1 MKKRLVLFGIL
12 LCSIFGLFV
21 GCTNDPY
28 KDLQLI
34 NLNNESDVQ
43 LFVEQTYVNNKMEY
57 TYPTYDLEV
66 EIKNAPKDMSKYV
79 LVSGG
84 RELVNYSINYIGLNK
99 SRISITPISYDK
111 TGKFTLVV
119 KTEEGNKSLNINF
132 RVDLKITSFNYKE
145 ENLGV
150 MVKGE
155 QLDLTDLDK
164 YITFSPAETSQ
175 RDIEFEVVYP
185 ISGAINGRNNV
196 SYKEEDSYGKFAEI
210 KNGILYTYSK
220 DSDGKAIN
228 YPKLKTSA
236 TIEGETG
243 QDVFVQCIPLK
254 ASYKGQKPEGSTLED
269 KYIDIVVIENCENVS
284 LRMECQKDGDE
295 SYVGQKGS
303 FELSKNESGE
313 YDVSLICP
321 HPEAGI
327 WYDDYYT
334 NRTLSFDFVTGGDDS
349 TYYNPNDYMVLLNSD
364 KSGSNI
370 IQNEY
375 VTLSS
380 FGNIDNTF
388 SVSATGAG
396 VYKHK
401 FKIDNKNYPGI
412 INTEVVVNFHVIN
425 LPYQV
430 KINNAVDIKQNDK
443 SDLNVFTV
451 FKNYGG
457 SRGTKFEVK
466 FNNSSDYK
474 YFVYAKDDEVIDN
487 LTMYKVDGSTQ
498 IFGKYEFDDSTG
510 TAIIKSSSK
519 NNFDYSTFR
528 NGESFY
534 LRHSYEILPEEQK
547 QLFIGIMYNVA
558 SDSYSDDVKQR
569 YFVNNFIEFPINLDF
584 EVGVENITFTE
595 NKYLLDVTNPNYNN
609 DIEDDGGVLLFELS
623 QGQSL
628 DSVLDINDLSY
639 DRELIKV
646 YPYFNDNE
654 NKTYIYMKANST
666 YKTGTTTLFVRTK
679 NGVQNSVNITTF
691 IPTIYAE
698 NETITDEAEKMP
710 LSVSFDSDDVLY
722 YFTGKSIRFDEVLNR
737 DVVDDPH
744 AKYNLYKNGMQIG
757 WDYTSLNK
765 LFMINGTSLDLK
777 FYDYLVVENNGVMS
791 VTPIDITNNVDV
803 KFNFDGFASFSNGRL
818 SVSKVT
824 EDKSNPLTM
833 TISYSGG
840 YVKDVDGKQTYVSY
854 PVTLKVDVYI
864 YLPLQGVKVTS
875 PKNVDIYI
883 DDSLGIMDK
892 TKKLST
898 HTIESDYVPNEIK
911 LGADWNNDATYF
923 DSKNPPVNLYYDIQD
938 VLNSPVI
945 IDGKE
950 LVLYSKEGLP
960 MVIHDTNGDRGLV
973 YGDLFEII
981 STNNKY
987 NCMLKAVISEKFKN
1001 WIVSPTGGNY
1011 NNDEYYW
1018 FLKNRV
1024 FNNNISMS
1032 VNVYIS
1038 QFMKLQNI
1046 NNIRFNVKYTS
1057 KVSSLDLD
1065 IADDGVYFE
1074 KRESQETKSIT
1085 IGYSIGNPLAINK
1098 DIMLLNSINSVFEA
1112 RVNAGASSVN
1122 GTITITPKNSGIEYL
1137 TVVPMDNI
1145 KSYDETTGTYVY
1157 YDQSLVQKFRV
1168 KVADGSIIM
1177 PFEIRTVDDFV
1188 VMQDDLRGGKYFNY
1202 VLARN
1207 INLSKIDL
1215 SKDNTI
1221 VNINGTGFSLD
1232 GKYSYSRNGIE
1243 YENVYSLTHLNIKKS
1258 IENPSSD
1265 TNIGLFGSI
1274 NNSIILRNLNI
1285 INSNIEITIKSLNG
1299 HALNVGIL
1307 SGKVGGLNLYN
1318 SFVEG
1323 QITIKNLDTT
1333 QNSSNV
1339 NIGGVV
1345 GFVESYSNVVGLP
1358 ASYIAGYSNSPYNSN
1373 VRIDYTQSNSNY
1385 TNHNFSVGGFVGN
1398 AQGKFD
1404 LTSLNIVSSIY
1415 GLNYKSSVGSVAGT
1429 LLDGKLDNVVVY
1441 PSIIINDI
1449 LSDKDSE
1456 LNISTMIGSG
1466 NGLVVNS
1473 KVYFT
1478 KDNIISWQNALKV
1491 KVITQNPVN
1500 FGAVIGKTLDGES
1513 KVSYTYVRSFYNENT
1528 PNFQAD
1534 IYINSTKSS
1543 KIGGLVG
1550 SVGGQKILLENSY
1563 FNANILTNGTKETET
1578 NTNHLIGLL
1587 LADTN
1592 VASGSSVSNSYAIG
1606 ELKVICEDTN
1616 IYKLS
1621 NIKDNFGLIVT
1632 SYPNSVSKI
1641 LDTIDIDVN
1650 ATNSKQSNEISNL
1663 TIQNVYGIINSNT
1676 YYFGNNSK
1684 ITAIYD
1690 ESKPF
1695 ISATSGNGIVS
1706 GPYESVFDI
1715 FNTLGYNIIKD
1726 SNSEDANNPNLC
1738 WILNKNVNKSNNIGF
1753 PVLLSEE
1760 TPKVAMY
1767 DLVPTKIYLDNINVV
1782 SGLYNV
1788 STSDKTQLIM
1798 ILNKLDK
1805 NSKSKDY
1812 FDIEV
1817 DSASSAISIK
1827 FNGETILTK
1836 FFRINSDLE
1845 FSENSN
1851 EQIISIQGNKVYPVN
1866 EGLAVLTINSVLD
1879 KTVKLEI
1886 TIKVVCGVTELQF
1899 KNVVTGEQFEDKNDS
1914 PKPIVYIDEV
1924 SYFEILNKNVFD
1936 KNSSKETEYLSSKEY
1951 GYKIT
1956 VLESELPIGSLTI
1969 GGKILKNVGDE
1980 IIVSSSSLVVK
1991 GVSIGT
1997 IKLKITPI
2005 IFINELDYVGNNYFD
2020 NFGVEKQ
2027 ITINVNARAKS
2038 IDLSKD
2044 SLKIAPK
2051 NTTDFKVFVQTSNV
2065 IVDEISNKIKFLSA
2079 LNVSINSRE
2088 FVIDLTDR
2096 EYSYIIEN
2104 DTYVIQGIDFE
2115 INYELIKFRFNSLV
2129 VSKTDGLELG
2139 EYTYDVVFGVIVR
2152 FDSNY
2157 YRTHADDFDLNTI
2170 EYNFVF
2176 SPKSNESLTSVISI
2190 GVSPNE
2196 LNSIFTNYYARG
2208 ELLADESEKY
2218 ANENESRFV
2227 LPGTSGLLKITLD
2240 EEFNDSSYITVT
2252 LDNKYIDYVELGQ
2265 MAGSIDNVTIDA
2277 TKDLTDYITKYTNI
2291 SYKQYIST
2299 SEEFGIRLSKMT
2311 LNYNDENYFNKTY
2324 FVKLTLNRNY
2334 GDLENIVLNITSY
2347 KVGKGSVEK
2356 TKSISATYG
2365 ITELPYIDVKVDGS
2379 QSAVLGRGIKKELE
2393 IKFRGI
2399 SNEIIVGALP
2409 NNVFICDD
2417 QDNDIKNTLSVDY
2430 LNQNRKY
2437 YLCAKLDA
2445 EITNA
2450 IIKFDAAEI
2459 ILGVRE
2465 HTNTS
2470 IAIQTVIFEIENVQ
2484 LEGSIDGVVT
2494 IKHGQTFALNTK
2506 VSYKVPTVGTEKEIK
2521 EFVSNLTLN
2530 NVGDLSLVEYSIAGA
2545 SVNKQ
2550 SFKDGKVISENEISK
2565 GTLRLYNPV
2574 YVDGDRVFKPITK
2587 ESTEKLKVYDY
2598 IELDENT
2605 YGIKVNKS
2613 TQNNEYDEYT
2623 IKYYSLKGISI
2634 TGDYEVNLRI
2644 NIPYYYD
2651 TNGKL
2656 VIDTKSSNNSANADK
2671 TTYYEFDPI
2680 DFKLVVEDSSTY
2692 DHPNPIETQD
2702 DLFKA
2707 CSTGTGDY
2715 ILLNNLVLKDWV
2727 PQEVNFRSLDGNG
2740 YTIKVESYNLS
2751 SIRGVDEANVGIFA
2765 STSEN
2770 TLLKNITVD
2779 VSNMLVTETQML
2791 KDVETLRNASSS
2803 SYGYDGN
2810 INIAFTNTVNFGVLV
2825 GTNNGAITN
2834 AKIVSTFK
2842 NTEINDKTP
2851 LYLHIL
2857 TTLGYID
2864 STFVNTNIG
2873 GIAGVNSST
2882 GAITNSFVGLSLA
2895 NMTGS
2900 FAKIQLIKNA
2910 SDSVYNN
2917 VIDALEDVEI
2927 YPFILAGGNKLG
2939 GIVSENSGIVSNTY
2953 AKGLGLYNTYPAVKD
2968 SQTAGLVA
2976 TNNGS
2981 ITSSFVESAQIATD
2995 LRAIKDDFIIES
3007 TGNVGGLVFNN
3018 NGLIENSYSNAYLE
3032 TQSAF
3037 TGGFVFS
3044 NNENGQI
3051 NNAYSTAVNKY
3062 SLAHGQFTGV
3072 DNDGR
3077 SILNAGTY
3085 NNCYYLVLNDE
3096 KANELEDATAIELN
3110 LKDENVSDKDKI
3122 SDKNTWRGF
3131 SFASKN
3137 NAEAIWT
3144 FEKTGETPKIG
3155 ASLID
3160 TTSFRQLTEVE
3171 EKVENG
3177 NTITVYNYEYKTNT
3191 LGSLNNP
3198 LIIDKAENF
3207 DKYIIDNSFKLSG
3220 DDRFVFGATVSSGNA
3235 LSNLNVVRHVRV
3247 VNNLDFEQIT
3257 TAQMYKG
3264 TYLYKTVFAGVLDGN
3279 GMTFKNLNINTDDVQ
3294 LENFGLFA
3302 QVGISSKTSTLQ
3314 TVVKNLNLSLR
3325 TYKSS
3330 DSSRAGVLAG
3340 TIVNSN
3346 IINVKIDGG
3355 NTGDSQVIIGAR
3367 NMAGALAG
3375 LIYADSNGGNKVY
3388 LFDIDVSNVAVE
3400 SSYGSLGGEITNDSK
3415 DVSRGFYNKF
3425 SIKNVETNETVEKA
3439 FNSLYNNKSNKTIL
3453 TESVYGKSVIKSN
3466 VSYAGTVAG
3475 VIIANNYSKQVQ
3487 KDKDES
3493 QANEYNDYKTNPDD
3507 STIDNVVASGII
3519 TIRTADNAGGLFG
3532 YVGENTLIK
3541 NSHFVL
3547 SDNQIIRAF
3556 NYAGGLVAENHGVI
3570 EQCSVAFGDNLQQV
3584 NDRNILSTNRNNTS
3598 QLFDSMSSTDYTV
3611 AIGGLV
3617 GYSSNGVIIDSV
3629 SKVNAIKPYA
3639 YIAGGLVGY
3648 SENYN
3653 YIGYSFST
3661 GAVYSKFIT
3670 GGLVGLQVNKNT
3682 DADLNNALS
3691 QNLTLKHVYA
3701 LTDWNLTRDTLNIR
3715 QNITNKLYEN
3725 QKVLYKMSDGS
3736 YYNFYVKM
3744 PEVGNLDINVPVEMK
3759 VSKSDYE
3766 NSHNEYYVG
3775 SAIGYAIINNS
3786 ETGYNKAGTNKLISN
3801 LEDYNYGVSSSVV
3814 TNTLGLY
3821 SSTGSLANGNKVDD
3835 YFKSTFSYVAGT
3847 DLNINMYSYK
3857 VAYSNSNLNK
3867 YTLSSYLYDEQ
3878 YIEDSEGNTYVVS
3891 NNSVKVGATTYPVE
3905 DGKVTIGETEYPV
3918 KTRTVGKSQSGYYD
3932 VFDYSKVF
3940 VQEYLEQILGDYSKI
3955 LDDGTN
3961 KTTANVFKYPHK
3973 DDMENSRFLTN
3984 HSGDSFVHR
3993 DNGYI
3998 WAMDTYLPKFS
4009 KGLYVSVQ
4017 SIANTADLNNAFTTL
4032 STGRIYNV
4040 VPEAGGKI
4048 EVDITSQ
4055 NKYINYTQTIKDTFI
4070 GIKVDGTNPKII
4082 FNLKADSMSGN
4093 STTVNS
4099 IFNILSGVTFS
4110 GIDFEFNFESFK
4122 FSSQKDYTNFGLI
4135 ANTIQ
4140 NSDFTDCSFTLN
4152 LSQSLTFEGSAFN
4165 YNSSTV
4171 GLMFGSIIN
4180 TSFNNCK
4187 FELNANNNSVTLN
4200 NTLIENFGLVA
4211 GTVYSSNIQNSELTI
4226 KNINTITISNSAN
4239 SLNVGGIAGV
4249 FNSSRLTPSELIVC
4263 NIKIVNNSDFATLN
4277 ISQMMAYAS
4286 NSILSNIN
4294 IATEL
4299 KFENSNSVQKIDE
4312 LSISK
4317 VVGMSYANKIN
4328 GTLSGEVAISST
4340 DVSKISKLSVGGFV
4354 GFDQRNTTLGLD
4366 KAIVTTNISVSAF
4379 SNNLSVGG
4387 LVGKS
4392 AGSSNLI
4399 STGEFGGK
4407 ISVTNNCLGSSIA
4420 ETYAYTNV
4428 GGLVGQTTSSVKLS
4442 NVMNVGK
4449 AEVTTKDNAQSIVSI
4464 GGIAGRTES
4473 RFEINNF
4480 ASFAEM
4486 TTQNYSQAVVYVSGV
4501 VGYNGG
4507 VFAGVNG
4514 FTLVELPESTGIVT
4528 SAITNNSVSD
4538 VTKDVF
4544 YASELMGNSY
4554 ESDAKYNSY
4563 ALADIYFDDTKN
4575 IEISEYSYIY
4585 KRLYRRLV
4593 DCNMKIVSVSKLKV
4607 LIPSDMTLSINTLNT
4622 DGNTKNLFEPNVVG
4636 NANDLAKNGYMM
4648 LLSDIQISG
4657 KTLSKNQVLSGR
4669 TTKDGKVKI
4678 TKTNN
4683 TSAVST
4689 EFAFT
4694 SNEGIISNVYF
4705 ETSTYEG
4712 SLAVAQNVAFVGTN
4726 EGIIK
4731 GVYAYG
4737 LSSNKY
4743 SIAKTNSGSI
4753 LQSGSYVVY
4762 YPTDN
4767 TSTSYGLVNDNSGL
4781 ISDCYSMNSIYTK
4794 SNDPKNKNQVYGL
4807 AGKNSGTIQ
4816 YSYYDI
4822 PELMTYNNN
4831 YAGIVETNIKNSSAT
4846 IYRCES
4852 NSNPS
4857 FARQRKTIWTEENNH
4872 SHLIGVKDIKGAI
4885 TIEISVI
4892 DGATLTSYK
4901 TVTDLKEAIKLHAN
4915 AEMPSAIQFD
4925 YELKFFDIEP
4935 AKYNAIRFNE
4945 GYAFTNYINSLT
4957 TSYIPENTIL
4967 LIDGNI
4973 FVNSELK
4980 AFSIPSSSMILG
4992 LRTIDGVRK
5001 IANIIY
5007 NNTTSLGHEIINT
5020 NNGIIAGVNFE
5031 NFNLQNQSGMRVF
5044 APIIYNYGIIYQ
5056 VSFQNQP
5063 DSKNRGIYV
5072 DGKSAKYVSAICVY
5086 NRPDAIISNCHAE
5099 NISLYSG
5106 DKVNFIC
5113 NFNSGVCKHN
5123 SSQKGNGVISGN
5135 PNSNGID

>member
-12 LCSIFGLFV
+12 LCSIFGFFV

-34 NLNNESDVQ
+34 NLNNESEVQ
-43 LFVEQTYVNNKMEY
+43 LFVEQTYVSDRMEY

-66 EIKNAPKDMSKYV
+66 EIKNAPKDMSKNI

-84 RELVNYSINYIGLNK
+84 SELVNYSINYLGLNK

-119 KTEEGNKSLNINF
+119 KTEEGNKSLSINF
-132 RVDLKITSFNYKE
+132 RVDLKITSFDYKE

-185 ISGAINGRNNV
+185 ISGAIDGRNNV

-243 QDVFVQCIPLK
+243 QDVYVQCIPLK
-254 ASYKGQKPEGSTLED
+254 ASYKGQKPEGTTLED

-295 SYVGQKGS
+295 SYVGQRGS
-303 FELSKNESGE
+303 FELSKNENGE
-313 YDVSLICP
+313 YDVTLICP

-370 IQNEY
+370 IQNEF

-425 LPYQV
+425 LPYQI
-430 KINNAVDIKQNDK
+430 KINNSVDIKQNDK
-443 SDLNVFTV
+443 SELNVFTV

-457 SRGTKFEVK
+457 ARGTKFEVK
-466 FNNSSDYK
+466 LNNSSDYK
-474 YFVYAKDDEVIDN
+474 YFVYAKDDELIDN

-498 IFGKYEFDDSTG
+498 IFGKCDFDDSTG
-510 TAIIKSSSK
+510 KFIIKSSSK

-547 QLFIGIMYNVA
+547 QLYIGIMYNVA
-558 SDSYSDDVKQR
+558 SDSYSDEVKER

-628 DSVLDINDLSY
+628 DSVLDMNDLTY
-639 DRELIKV
+639 DKDLIKV
-646 YPYFNDNE
+646 YAYFNDSE
-654 NKTYIYMKANST
+654 NKTYIYMKANNT

-679 NGVQNSVNITTF
+679 NGIQNSVNITTF

-698 NETITDEAEKMP
+698 NEMITDETEKMP
-710 LSVSFDSDDVLY
+710 LSVNFDSDDVLY
-722 YFTGKSIRFDEVLNR
+722 YFTGKSIRFDADR
-737 DVVDDPH
+737 GIDVVDDPH
-744 AKYNLYKNGMQIG
+744 AKYNLYKNGTQIG
-757 WDYTSLNK
+757 WDYLSLNK

-777 FYDYLVVENNGVMS
+777 FYDYLVVENDGEMN
-791 VTPIDITNNVDV
+791 VTPIDITNNIDV
-803 KFNFDGFASFSNGRL
+803 KFNFDGFASFSGGRL
-818 SVSKVT
+818 SVFRVT
-824 EDKSNPLTM
+824 EDKTNPLIM
-833 TISYSGG
+833 TISYTGG

-854 PVTLKVDVYI
+854 PVTLKVELYI

-883 DDSLGIMDK
+883 DDSLGVMDK
-892 TKKLST
+892 AKNLST

-911 LGADWNNDATYF
+911 LGADWNNDETYF
-923 DSKNPPVNLYYDIQD
+923 DSKNPPVNLYYDIKD
-938 VLNSPVI
+938 ILNSPVI

-950 LVLYSKEGLP
+950 LVLYSKEGIP
-960 MVIHDTNGDRGLV
+960 MVIHDTDGDRGLV

-981 STNNKY
+981 TTSNKY

-1024 FNNNISMS
+1024 FNSNISMS

-1046 NNIRFNVKYTS
+1046 NSIRFNVKYTS

-1112 RVNAGASSVN
+1112 RVNAGTTSVN
-1122 GTITITPKNSGIEYL
+1122 GTITITPKNAGIEYL

-1145 KSYDETTGTYVY
+1145 KSYDESTGTYEY
-1157 YDQSLVQKFRV
+1157 YDQRLVQKFRV
-1168 KVADGSIIM
+1168 KVADGSIMM

-1188 VMQDDLRGGKYFNY
+1188 MMQDDLHNGKYFNY

-1207 INLSKIDL
+1207 INLSKVD
-1215 SKDNTI
+1215 TI
-1221 VNINGTGFSLD
+1221 VDINGTGFSLD

-1243 YENVYSLTHLNIKKS
+1243 YENVYSLTHLNIKKT
-1258 IENPSSD
+1258 IENPSGD

-1274 NNSIILRNLNI
+1274 NNATILRNLNI
-1285 INSNIEITIKSLNG
+1285 INANIDITIKSLNG
-1299 HALNVGIL
+1299 HALNVGII

-1333 QNSSNV
+1333 QNSSSV
-1339 NIGGVV
+1339 NIGGVI
-1345 GFVESYSNVVGLP
+1345 GLVESYSNVVGLP

-1373 VRIDYTQSNSNY
+1373 VRIDYTQANSNY

-1398 AQGKFD
+1398 AQGIFD
-1404 LTSLNIVSSIY
+1404 MKSLNIVSSIY
-1415 GLNYKSSVGSVAGT
+1415 GINYKSSVGSVAGT
-1429 LLDGKLDNVVVY
+1429 LLAGTLDSVLVY
-1441 PSIIINDI
+1441 PNIVISDV
-1449 LSDKDSE
+1449 LSDKNSE

-1466 NGLVVNS
+1466 DCSVVNS

-1491 KVITQNPVN
+1491 KVVVQNPVN
-1500 FGAVIGKTLDGES
+1500 FGALIGKVLSETS
-1513 KVSYTYVRSFYNENT
+1513 IKYTYVRSFYNDNT

-1534 IYINSTKSS
+1534 IYISSTKSS

-1550 SVGGQKILLENSY
+1550 SVDGQKLVLENSY
-1563 FNANILTNGTKETET
+1563 FNANILTNGTNETEIST
-1578 NTNHLIGLL
+1578 NNKIGLL

-1592 VASGSSVSNSYAIG
+1592 VASGSSISNSYAIAN
-1606 ELKVICEDTN
+1606 LKVLCEDKN
-1616 IYKLS
+1616 IYALS
-1621 NIKDNFGLIVT
+1621 KINDNFGLIVT

-1641 LDTIDIDVN
+1641 LDTIDVDVD

-1676 YYFGNNSK
+1676 YFFGNNSK

-1695 ISATSGNGIVS
+1695 ISATNGNGIVLGS
-1706 GPYESVFDI
+1706 YKSILEI
-1715 FNTLGYNIIKD
+1715 YKALGYNIIKD
-1726 SNSEDANNPNLC
+1726 SNSEDANNASLC
-1738 WILNKNVNKSNNIGF
+1738 WILNENVNKVNNIGF
-1753 PVLLSEE
+1753 PVLLSKE

-1767 DLVPTKIYLDNINVV
+1767 DLIPTKIYLDNINVI
-1782 SGLYNV
+1782 SGLYNI
-1788 STSDKTQLIM
+1788 STTDKTQLIM
-1798 ILNKLDK
+1798 ILNKVDK
-1805 NSKSKDY
+1805 NSKAKDY

-1817 DSASSAISIK
+1817 DSDSSAISIK

-1851 EQIISIQGNKVYPVN
+1851 GQIISIQGNKVYPVN

-1899 KNVVTGEQFEDKNDS
+1899 KNVVTGEQFEDEEDS

-1924 SYFEILNKNVFD
+1924 SYFEILNKNIFD
-1936 KNSSKETEYLSSKEY
+1936 KNSSKETEYLSSREY

-1956 VLESELPIGSLTI
+1956 VLESETLIGSLTI
-1969 GGKILKNVGDE
+1969 GGKTLGNVGDE

-1997 IKLKITPI
+1997 IKLQIIPI
-2005 IFINELDYVGNNYFD
+2005 IFIDELAYDENNYFD
-2020 NFGVEKQ
+2020 KLGVSKQ
-2027 ITINVNARAKS
+2027 ITIIVNARAKS

-2044 SLKIAPK
+2044 SIKIAPK
-2051 NTTDFKVFVQTSNV
+2051 NTSNFKVFVQTSNV
-2065 IVDEISNKIKFLSA
+2065 VIDTITNKVKFLSA
-2079 LNVSINSRE
+2079 LNIKINSKA

-2104 DTYVIQGIDFE
+2104 DTYVIQGFDFE
-2115 INYELIKFRFNSLV
+2115 VNFELIRFKFNSLV
-2129 VSKTDGLELG
+2129 VSKTDGLDLG
-2139 EYTYDVVFGVIVR
+2139 EYTYDVVFGVIVK

-2157 YRTHADDFDLNTI
+2157 YRTHANDFDLNTI

-2265 MAGSIDNVTIDA
+2265 MAGSVDNVTLDS
-2277 TKDLTDYITKYTNI
+2277 TNDLTDYITKYTNI

-2299 SEEFGIRLSKMT
+2299 SEEYGIRLSKMT

-2347 KVGKGSVEK
+2347 KVGNGSVERA
-2356 TKSISATYG
+2356 KSISVTYG

-2393 IKFRGI
+2393 IKSRGI
-2399 SNEIIVGALP
+2399 SSEISVGSLP
-2409 NNVFICDD
+2409 DNVFICDD
-2417 QDNDIKNTLSVDY
+2417 QGININSTLSVDY

-2445 EITNA
+2445 KITNA
-2450 IIKFDAAEI
+2450 IIEFNAEEI

-2465 HTNTS
+2465 HTKAS
-2470 IAIQTVIFEIENVQ
+2470 IAIQTVIFEIEDVK

-2494 IKHGQTFALNTK
+2494 IKHGQTFALNTE
-2506 VSYKVPTVGTEKEIK
+2506 VSYKVPTVGTEKDIR
-2521 EFVSNLTLN
+2521 EFVNNLTLN
-2530 NVGDLSLVEYSIAGA
+2530 NVGDLNIVEYSIVGA
-2545 SVNKQ
+2545 SVTKQ
-2550 SFKDGKVISENEISK
+2550 SFKGGKVVSENEISK
-2565 GTLRLYNPV
+2565 GTLRLYNPI

-2587 ESTEKLKVYDY
+2587 DSTESLKVYDY

-2605 YGIKVNKS
+2605 YGIKVSNRDD
-2613 TQNNEYDEYT
+2613 EYDEYT

-2644 NIPYYYD
+2644 TIPYYYD

-2671 TTYYEFDPI
+2671 MTYYEFEPI

-2727 PQEVNFRSLDGNG
+2727 PQDVNFRSLDGNG

-2751 SIRGVDEANVGIFA
+2751 SIRGGNSVNVGIFA
-2765 STSEN
+2765 STSED
-2770 TLLKNITVD
+2770 TLLKNITID

-2791 KDVETLRNASSS
+2791 KDVETLRNASST
-2803 SYGYDGN
+2803 SYDYDGN

-2842 NTEINDKTP
+2842 NTEINNSTP
-2851 LYLHIL
+2851 LYLHII

-2873 GIAGVNSST
+2873 GIVGVNSST

-2900 FAKIQLIKNA
+2900 SAKIQLIKNA

-2917 VIDALEDVEI
+2917 VRDSLEDVEI

-2976 TNNGS
+2976 TNNGT
-2981 ITSSFVESAQIATD
+2981 ITSSFVESTKIGTD
-2995 LRAIKDDFIIES
+2995 LRAIKDEFIIES

-3018 NGLIENSYSNAYLE
+3018 NGLVENSYSNAYLE

-3085 NNCYYLVLNDE
+3085 NNCYYLVLNGE
-3096 KANELEDATAIELN
+3096 KANELEDATAIVLN
-3110 LKDENVSDKDKI
+3110 LQEDSDKEKI

-3235 LSNLNVVRHVRV
+3235 LSNINVVRHVRV

-3355 NTGDSQVIIGAR
+3355 NTGDTQVIIGAR

-3375 LIYADSNGGNKVY
+3375 LIYSDNNGENKVS
-3388 LFDIDVSNVAVE
+3388 LFDIDISNVAVE

-3415 DVSRGFYNKF
+3415 DVSGGFYNKF

-3439 FNSLYNNKSNKTIL
+3439 FNSLYNNESKQTIL
-3453 TESVYGKSVIKSN
+3453 TESVNGKSVIKSN

-3570 EQCSVAFGDNLQQV
+3570 EQCSVAFSDNLQLV

-3598 QLFDSMSSTDYTV
+3598 QLFDTMSSTDYTV

-3629 SKVNAIKPYA
+3629 NKVNAIKPYA

-3670 GGLVGLQVNKNT
+3670 SGLVGLQVNKNT
-3682 DADLNNALS
+3682 DLSNTDSS
-3691 QNLTLKHVYA
+3691 QNLTLKHAYA
-3701 LTDWNLTRDTLNIR
+3701 LTDWNLSRDSLDIR
-3715 QNITNKLYEN
+3715 QNITNRLYEN

-3744 PEVGNLDINVPVEMK
+3744 PEIGNLDINVPVEMK
-3759 VSKSDYE
+3759 VSKTDYE

-3775 SAIGYAIINNS
+3775 SAIGYAIINS
-3786 ETGYNKAGTNKLISN
+3786 ADTGYNRAGTSKLISN
-3801 LEDYNYGVSSSVV
+3801 LEDYNYSASSNVV

-3835 YFKSTFSYVAGT
+3835 YFKSTFSYVNGT
-3847 DLNINMYSYK
+3847 DSNINMYSYK
-3857 VAYSNSNLNK
+3857 VAYKDSNLNK
-3867 YTLSSYLYDEQ
+3867 YTLNNYLIDEQ

-3891 NNSVKVGATTYPVE
+3891 NDSVKVGATTYPVE
-3905 DGKVTIGETEYPV
+3905 DGKVTIGEIEYLV
-3918 KTRTVGKSQSGYYD
+3918 KTRTVGKAQSGYYD

-3940 VQEYLEQILGDYSKI
+3940 VQEYLEQILGTYSRMI
-3955 LDDGTN
+3955 DDGTTN
-3961 KTTANVFKYPHK
+3961 KATASVFKYPYS
-3973 DDMENSRFLTN
+3973 DDTEFARFLTN
-3984 HSGDSFVHR
+3984 KSGESFVHEG
-3993 DNGYI
+3993 NGYI

-4017 SIANTADLNNAFTTL
+4017 SIQNATDLNNAFTTL

-4040 VPEAGGKI
+4040 KPESGGKI
-4048 EVDITSQ
+4048 EVDITAL

-4070 GIKVDGTNPKII
+4070 GSKVGENNPKII
-4082 FNLKADSMSGN
+4082 FNLKADQMSGN
-4093 STTVNS
+4093 STKVNS

-4110 GIDFEFNFESFK
+4110 GIDFEFNFESFN
-4122 FSSQKDYTNFGLI
+4122 FSSPKDYANFGLI

-4152 LSQSLTFEGSAFN
+4152 LSQSLTFEGSAFD

-4211 GTVYSSNIQNSELTI
+4211 GTVYSSNIQNSKLTI
-4226 KNINTITISNSAN
+4226 ENINTITISNSAN

-4249 FNSSRLTPSELIVC
+4249 FNSSRLTPSELSLCDIS
-4263 NIKIVNNSDFATLN
+4263 IVNKSDFVTLN

-4286 NSILSNIN
+4286 NSILSDIN
-4294 IATEL
+4294 ITTKL
-4299 KFENSNSVQKIDE
+4299 TFENSNSVQKIEE

-4328 GTLSGEVAISST
+4328 GTLSGEIAVSSN
-4340 DVSKISKLSVGGFV
+4340 DVSKISKLSVGTFV

-4366 KAIVTTNISVSAF
+4366 KAIVTTNISVLAF

-4399 STGEFGGK
+4399 FRGEFGGK
-4407 ISVTNNCLGSSIA
+4407 INATNNCSGSSIGDNV
-4420 ETYAYTNV
+4420 TYAYTNV
-4428 GGLVGQTTSSVKLS
+4428 GGLIGQTTSSVKLS

-4449 AEVTTKDNAQSIVSI
+4449 TEVTTMDTAQSIVSI
-4464 GGIAGRTES
+4464 GGIAGSTES

-4486 TTQNYSQAVVYVSGV
+4486 TTQNYSNAVVYVSGV

-4507 VFAGVNG
+4507 VFAGTNG
-4514 FTLVELPESTGIVT
+4514 FTLVELPDSTGIVT

-4554 ESDAKYNSY
+4554 ESDAKYNSF
-4563 ALADIYFDDTKN
+4563 ALADIYFDDTSS
-4575 IEISEYSYIY
+4575 IEISKYSYIY
-4585 KRLYRRLV
+4585 SRLYSRLA
-4593 DCNMKIVSVSKLKV
+4593 DCDMELVSTGKLKV
-4607 LIPSDMTLSINTLNT
+4607 LIPNGMTLTVNTSNAGGT
-4622 DGNTKNLFEPNVVG
+4622 TKNLFEPNVVG
-4636 NANDLAKNGYMM
+4636 ENSDDLTKEYMV
-4648 LLSDIQISG
+4648 LLSDIQIRD
-4657 KTLSKNQVLSGR
+4657 KELSKTQILSGR
-4669 TTKDGKVKI
+4669 TTENGKVKI

-4683 TSAVST
+4683 PTATNT
-4689 EFAFT
+4689 EFAFKT
-4694 SNEGIISNVYF
+4694 NNGIISNVYF
-4705 ETSTYEG
+4705 ETSAYED
-4712 SLAVAQNVAFVGTN
+4712 SLAVAQNVAFVNKN

-4731 GVYAYG
+4731 GVYVYG
-4737 LSSNKY
+4737 LSSSKY

-4753 LQSGSYVVY
+4753 LQSGSYVVH

-4767 TSTSYGLVNDNSGL
+4767 TPISYGLVETNSGL

-4794 SNDPKNKNQVYGL
+4794 SNSSENSVYGL
-4807 AGKNSGTIQ
+4807 AGQNSGTIQ

-4831 YAGIVETNIKNSSAT
+4831 YAGIVKENIKDSGAT
-4846 IYRCES
+4846 TYRCES

-4872 SHLIGVKDIKGAI
+4872 SQLIGVKDIKGAI
-4885 TIEISVI
+4885 TIEISI
-4892 DGATLTSYK
+4892 INGATSTSYK
-4901 TVTDLKEAIKLHAN
+4901 TVTGLKEAINSHAN
-4915 AEMPSAIQFD
+4915 AEMPSTIQFD
-4925 YELKFFDIEP
+4925 YELKFFDTEQ
-4935 AKYNAIRFNE
+4935 AEYNAIRFKE
-4945 GYAFTNYINSLT
+4945 GYVFTNYINSLT

-4973 FVNSELK
+4973 LVNSELK

-4992 LRTIDGVRK
+4992 LRAT
-5001 IANIIY
+5001 ANIIY
-5007 NNTTSLGHEIINT
+5007 TNTTSLGHEIINT

-5044 APIIYNYGIIYQ
+5044 APIIYNYGIIYK
-5056 VSFQNQP
+5056 VSFENKYA
-5063 DSKNRGIYV
+5063 SKNRGIYV

-5086 NRPDAIISNCHAE
+5086 NRPGAIISNCSAK

-5123 SSQKGNGVISGN
+5123 SSEKGNGVVSGN
-5135 PNSNGID
+5135 PNSNGVDSQLDET

>member
-12 LCSIFGLFV
+12 LCSIFGFFV

-34 NLNNESDVQ
+34 NLNNESEVQ
-43 LFVEQTYVNNKMEY
+43 LFVEQTYVSDRMEY

-66 EIKNAPKDMSKYV
+66 EIKNAPKDMSKNI

-84 RELVNYSINYIGLNK
+84 SELVNYSINYLGLNK

-119 KTEEGNKSLNINF
+119 KTEEGNKSLSINF
-132 RVDLKITSFNYKE
+132 RVDLKITSFDYKE

-185 ISGAINGRNNV
+185 ISGAIDGRNNV

-243 QDVFVQCIPLK
+243 QDVYVQCIPLK

-295 SYVGQKGS
+295 SYVGQRGS
-303 FELSKNESGE
+303 FELSKNENGE
-313 YDVSLICP
+313 YDVTLICP

-370 IQNEY
+370 IQNEF

-425 LPYQV
+425 LPYQI
-430 KINNAVDIKQNDK
+430 KINNSVDIKQNDK
-443 SDLNVFTV
+443 SELNVFTV

-457 SRGTKFEVK
+457 ARGTKFEVK
-466 FNNSSDYK
+466 LNNSSDYK
-474 YFVYAKDDEVIDN
+474 YFVYAKDDELIDN

-498 IFGKYEFDDSTG
+498 IFGKCDFDDSTG
-510 TAIIKSSSK
+510 KFTIKSSSK
-519 NNFDYSTFR
+519 SNFDYSTFR

-547 QLFIGIMYNVA
+547 QLYIGIMYNVA
-558 SDSYSDDVKQR
+558 SDSYSDEVKER

-628 DSVLDINDLSY
+628 DSVLDMNDLTY
-639 DRELIKV
+639 DKDLIKV
-646 YPYFNDNE
+646 YAYFNDSE
-654 NKTYIYMKANST
+654 NKTYIYMKANNT

-679 NGVQNSVNITTF
+679 NGIQNSVNITTF

-698 NETITDEAEKMP
+698 NEMITDETEKMP
-710 LSVSFDSDDVLY
+710 LSVNFDSDDVLY
-722 YFTGKSIRFDEVLNR
+722 YFTGKSIRFDADR
-737 DVVDDPH
+737 GIDVVDDPH
-744 AKYNLYKNGMQIG
+744 AKYNLYKNGTQIG
-757 WDYTSLNK
+757 WDYLSLNK

-777 FYDYLVVENNGVMS
+777 FYDYLVVENDGEMN
-791 VTPIDITNNVDV
+791 VTPIDITNNIDV
-803 KFNFDGFASFSNGRL
+803 KFNFDGFASFSGGRL
-818 SVSKVT
+818 SVFRVT
-824 EDKSNPLTM
+824 EDKTNPLIM
-833 TISYSGG
+833 TISYTGG

-854 PVTLKVDVYI
+854 PVTLKVELYI

-883 DDSLGIMDK
+883 DDSLGVMDK
-892 TKKLST
+892 AKNLST

-911 LGADWNNDATYF
+911 LGADWNNDETYF
-923 DSKNPPVNLYYDIQD
+923 DSKNPPVNLYYDIKD
-938 VLNSPVI
+938 ILNSPVI

-950 LVLYSKEGLP
+950 LVLYSKEGIP
-960 MVIHDTNGDRGLV
+960 MVIHDINGDRGLV

-981 STNNKY
+981 TTSNKY

-1024 FNNNISMS
+1024 FNSNISMS

-1046 NNIRFNVKYTS
+1046 NSIRFNVKYTS

-1112 RVNAGASSVN
+1112 RVNVGTTSVN
-1122 GTITITPKNSGIEYL
+1122 GTITITPKNAGIEYL

-1145 KSYDETTGTYVY
+1145 KSYDESTGTYEY
-1157 YDQSLVQKFRV
+1157 YDQRLVQKFRV
-1168 KVADGSIIM
+1168 KVADGSIMM

-1188 VMQDDLRGGKYFNY
+1188 MMQDDLRNGKYFNY

-1207 INLSKIDL
+1207 INLSKVD
-1215 SKDNTI
+1215 TI
-1221 VNINGTGFSLD
+1221 VDINGTGFSLD

-1243 YENVYSLTHLNIKKS
+1243 YENVYSLTHLNIKKT
-1258 IENPSSD
+1258 IENPSGD

-1274 NNSIILRNLNI
+1274 NNATIIRNLNI
-1285 INSNIEITIKSLNG
+1285 INANIDITIKSLNG

-1333 QNSSNV
+1333 QNSSSV
-1339 NIGGVV
+1339 NIGGVI
-1345 GFVESYSNVVGLP
+1345 GLVESYSNVVGLP

-1373 VRIDYTQSNSNY
+1373 VRIDYTQANSNY

-1398 AQGKFD
+1398 AQGIFD
-1404 LTSLNIVSSIY
+1404 MRSLNIVSSIY
-1415 GLNYKSSVGSVAGT
+1415 GINYKSSVGSVAGT
-1429 LLDGKLDNVVVY
+1429 LLAGTLESVVVY
-1441 PSIIINDI
+1441 PNIVISDV

-1466 NGLVVNS
+1466 DCSVVNS

-1491 KVITQNPVN
+1491 KVVVQNPVN
-1500 FGAVIGKTLDGES
+1500 FGALIGKVLSETS
-1513 KVSYTYVRSFYNENT
+1513 IKYTYVRSFYNENT
-1528 PNFQAD
+1528 PSFQAD
-1534 IYINSTKSS
+1534 IYISSTKSS

-1550 SVGGQKILLENSY
+1550 SVDGQKLVLENSY
-1563 FNANILTNGTKETET
+1563 FNANILTNGTNETEIST
-1578 NTNHLIGLL
+1578 NNKIGLL

-1592 VASGSSVSNSYAIG
+1592 VASGSSISNSYAIAN
-1606 ELKVICEDTN
+1606 LKVICENKN
-1616 IYKLS
+1616 IYTLS
-1621 NIKDNFGLIVT
+1621 KINDNFGLIVT
-1632 SYPNSVSKI
+1632 SYPNDVSKI
-1641 LDTIDIDVN
+1641 LDTIEVDALD
-1650 ATNSKQSNEISNL
+1650 SKQSNEISNL
-1663 TIQNVYGIINSNT
+1663 TIQNIYGIINSNT
-1676 YYFGNNSK
+1676 YFFGNNSK

-1695 ISATSGNGIVS
+1695 ISATNGNGIVS
-1706 GPYESVFDI
+1706 GSYESVFEI
-1715 FNTLGYNIIKD
+1715 FNDLGYNIIKD
-1726 SNSEDANNPNLC
+1726 SNSEDANNSSLC
-1738 WILNKNVNKSNNIGF
+1738 WILNKNVNKVNNIGF
-1753 PVLLSEE
+1753 PVLLSKE

-1767 DLVPTKIYLDNINVV
+1767 DLIPTKIYLDNINVI
-1782 SGLYNV
+1782 SGLYNI
-1788 STSDKTQLIM
+1788 STTDKTQLIM
-1798 ILNKLDK
+1798 ILNKVDK
-1805 NSKSKDY
+1805 NSKAKDY

-1817 DSASSAISIK
+1817 DSDSSAISIK

-1899 KNVVTGEQFEDKNDS
+1899 KNVVTGEQFEDKDDS

-1924 SYFEILNKNVFD
+1924 SYFEILNKNIFD
-1936 KNSSKETEYLSSKEY
+1936 KNSSKETEYLSSREY

-1956 VLESELPIGSLTI
+1956 VLESETLIGSLTI
-1969 GGKILKNVGDE
+1969 GGKTLGNVGDE

-1997 IKLKITPI
+1997 IKLQIIPI
-2005 IFINELDYVGNNYFD
+2005 IFIDELAYDENNYFD
-2020 NFGVEKQ
+2020 KLGVSKQ
-2027 ITINVNARAKS
+2027 ITIIVNARAKS

-2044 SLKIAPK
+2044 SIKIAPK
-2051 NTTDFKVFVQTSNV
+2051 NTSNFKVFVQTSNV
-2065 IVDEISNKIKFLSA
+2065 VIDTITNKVKFLSA
-2079 LNVSINSRE
+2079 LNIKINSKA

-2104 DTYVIQGIDFE
+2104 DTYVIQGFDFE
-2115 INYELIKFRFNSLV
+2115 VNFELIRFKFNSLV
-2129 VSKTDGLELG
+2129 VSKTDGLDLG
-2139 EYTYDVVFGVIVR
+2139 EYTYDVVFGVIVK

-2157 YRTHADDFDLNTI
+2157 YRTHANDFDLNTI
-2170 EYNFVF
+2170 EYSFVF

-2240 EEFNDSSYITVT
+2240 EEFNDSSYIIVT

-2265 MAGSIDNVTIDA
+2265 MAGSVDNVTLDS
-2277 TKDLTDYITKYTNI
+2277 TNDLTDYITKYTNI

-2299 SEEFGIRLSKMT
+2299 SEEYGIRLSKMT

-2347 KVGKGSVEK
+2347 KVGNGSVERA
-2356 TKSISATYG
+2356 KSISVTYG

-2393 IKFRGI
+2393 IKSRGI
-2399 SNEIIVGALP
+2399 SSEISVGSLP
-2409 NNVFICDD
+2409 DNVFICDD
-2417 QDNDIKNTLSVDY
+2417 QGININNTLSVDY

-2445 EITNA
+2445 KITNA
-2450 IIKFDAAEI
+2450 IIEFNAEEI

-2465 HTNTS
+2465 HTKAS
-2470 IAIQTVIFEIENVQ
+2470 IAIQTVIFEIEDVK

-2494 IKHGQTFALNTK
+2494 IKHGQTFALNTE

-2521 EFVSNLTLN
+2521 EFVDNLTLN
-2530 NVGDLSLVEYSIAGA
+2530 NVGDLNIVEYSIAGA
-2545 SVNKQ
+2545 SVTKQ
-2550 SFKDGKVISENEISK
+2550 SFKGSKVVSENEISK
-2565 GTLRLYNPV
+2565 GTLRLYNPI

-2587 ESTEKLKVYDY
+2587 DSTESLKVYDY

-2605 YGIKVNKS
+2605 YGIKVSNRDD
-2613 TQNNEYDEYT
+2613 EYDEYT

-2644 NIPYYYD
+2644 TIPYYYD

-2656 VIDTKSSNNSANADK
+2656 VIDTKSSNNSANAEK
-2671 TTYYEFDPI
+2671 MTYYEFEPI

-2727 PQEVNFRSLDGNG
+2727 PQDVNFRSLDGNG

-2751 SIRGVDEANVGIFA
+2751 SIRGGNSVNVGIFA
-2765 STSEN
+2765 TTSED

-2791 KDVETLRNASSS
+2791 KDVETLRNASST
-2803 SYGYDGN
+2803 SYDYDGN

-2842 NTEINDKTP
+2842 NTEINNSTP
-2851 LYLHIL
+2851 LYLHII

-2873 GIAGVNSST
+2873 GIVGVNSST

-2900 FAKIQLIKNA
+2900 SAKIQLIKNA

-2917 VIDALEDVEI
+2917 VRDSLEDVEI

-2976 TNNGS
+2976 TNNGT
-2981 ITSSFVESAQIATD
+2981 ITSSFVESAKIGTD
-2995 LRAIKDDFIIES
+2995 LRAIKDEFIIES

-3018 NGLIENSYSNAYLE
+3018 NGLVENSYSNAYLE

-3085 NNCYYLVLNDE
+3085 NNCYYLVLNGE
-3096 KANELEDATAIELN
+3096 KANELEDATAIVLN
-3110 LKDENVSDKDKI
+3110 LQEDSDKEKI

-3220 DDRFVFGATVSSGNA
+3220 DDRFVFGAAVSSGNA

-3355 NTGDSQVIIGAR
+3355 NTGDTQVIIGAR

-3375 LIYADSNGGNKVY
+3375 LIYSDNNGENKVS
-3388 LFDIDVSNVAVE
+3388 LFDIDISNVAVE

-3415 DVSRGFYNKF
+3415 DVSGGFYNKF

-3439 FNSLYNNKSNKTIL
+3439 FNSLYNNESKKTIL
-3453 TESVYGKSVIKSN
+3453 TVSVNGKSVIKSN

-3487 KDKDES
+3487 KDKDVS

-3570 EQCSVAFGDNLQQV
+3570 EQCSVAFSDNLQLV
-3584 NDRNILSTNRNNTS
+3584 NDRNILSTNRNNAS
-3598 QLFDSMSSTDYTV
+3598 QLFDTMSSTDYTV

-3629 SKVNAIKPYA
+3629 NKVNAIKPYA

-3682 DADLNNALS
+3682 DLSNTDLS
-3691 QNLTLKHVYA
+3691 QNLTLKHAYA
-3701 LTDWNLTRDTLNIR
+3701 LTDWNLSRDSLDIR
-3715 QNITNKLYEN
+3715 QNITNRLYEN

-3744 PEVGNLDINVPVEMK
+3744 PEIGNLDINVPVEMK
-3759 VSKSDYE
+3759 VSKADYE

-3775 SAIGYAIINNS
+3775 SAIGYAIINTAD
-3786 ETGYNKAGTNKLISN
+3786 TGYNRAGTSKLISN
-3801 LEDYNYGVSSSVV
+3801 LEDYNYGASSNVV

-3847 DLNINMYSYK
+3847 DSNINMYSYK
-3857 VAYSNSNLNK
+3857 VAYKDSNLNK
-3867 YTLSSYLYDEQ
+3867 YTLNNYLIDEQ

-3891 NNSVKVGATTYPVE
+3891 NDSVKVGATTYPVE
-3905 DGKVTIGETEYPV
+3905 DGKVTIGEIEYLV
-3918 KTRTVGKSQSGYYD
+3918 KTRTVGKAQSGYYD

-3940 VQEYLEQILGDYSKI
+3940 VQEYLEQILGTYSRMI
-3955 LDDGTN
+3955 DDGTTN
-3961 KTTANVFKYPHK
+3961 KATASVFKYPYS
-3973 DDMENSRFLTN
+3973 DDTEFARFLTN
-3984 HSGDSFVHR
+3984 KSGESFVHEG
-3993 DNGYI
+3993 NGYI

-4017 SIANTADLNNAFTTL
+4017 SIENTADLNNAFTTL

-4040 VPEAGGKI
+4040 KPASGGKI
-4048 EVDITSQ
+4048 EVDITAL

-4070 GIKVDGTNPKII
+4070 GGKVGEINPKIV
-4082 FNLKADSMSGN
+4082 FKLNADQMSGN
-4093 STTVNS
+4093 STKVNS

-4110 GIDFEFNFESFK
+4110 NIDFEFKFNNFN
-4122 FSSQKDYTNFGLI
+4122 FSSPKDYANFGLI

-4249 FNSSRLTPSELIVC
+4249 FNSSRLTPSKLSIC
-4263 NIKIVNNSDFATLN
+4263 DISIVNKSDFATLN

-4286 NSILSNIN
+4286 NSILSDIN
-4294 IATEL
+4294 ITTIL
-4299 KFENSNSVQKIDE
+4299 TFKNSDSVQKIEE

-4328 GTLSGEVAISST
+4328 GTLSGEIAVSSTT

-4387 LVGKS
+4387 LIGKS

-4407 ISVTNNCLGSSIA
+4407 INTTNNCSGSRNGDNV
-4420 ETYAYTNV
+4420 TYAYTNV

-4449 AEVTTKDNAQSIVSI
+4449 TEVTTKDDTAQSIVSI

-4486 TTQNYSQAVVYVSGV
+4486 TTQNYSNAVVYVSGV

-4514 FTLVELPESTGIVT
+4514 FTLVELPNSTGIVT

-4563 ALADIYFDDTKN
+4563 ALADIYFDDTN
-4575 IEISEYSYIY
+4575 SIEISKYSYIY
-4585 KRLYRRLV
+4585 SRLYSRLA
-4593 DCNMKIVSVSKLKV
+4593 DCDMKLVSAGKLKV
-4607 LIPSDMTLSINTLNT
+4607 LIPNGMTLTVNTLNA
-4622 DGNTKNLFEPNVVG
+4622 DGTTKNLFEPNVVG
-4636 NANDLAKNGYMM
+4636 DSNDLAKNGYMM

-4657 KTLSKNQVLSGR
+4657 KTLSTTQILSGR

-4683 TSAVST
+4683 PSSSDT
-4689 EFAFT
+4689 EFAFE
-4694 SNEGIISNVYF
+4694 SNNGIISNVYF
-4705 ETSTYEG
+4705 ETSTHEG
-4712 SLAVAQNVAFVGTN
+4712 SLAVAQNVAFVNKN

-4737 LSSNKY
+4737 LSSSKY

-4753 LQSGSYVVY
+4753 VQSGSYVVY

-4767 TSTSYGLVNDNSGL
+4767 TSTSYGLVDTNSGL

-4794 SNDPKNKNQVYGL
+4794 SNSSENSVYGL
-4807 AGKNSGTIQ
+4807 AKQNSGTIQ

-4831 YAGIVETNIKNSSAT
+4831 YAGIVKENIKVSGAT

-4872 SHLIGVKDIKGAI
+4872 SQLIGVKDIKGAI
-4885 TIEISVI
+4885 TIEISVV
-4892 DGATLTSYK
+4892 DGATSTSYK
-4901 TVTDLKEAIKLHAN
+4901 TVSALKEAINSHTDEKDV
-4915 AEMPSAIQFD
+4915 SDAIRFD
-4925 YELKFFDIEP
+4925 YELKFFDMNP
-4935 AKYNAIRFNE
+4935 AEYNAIRFKE
-4945 GYAFTNYINSLT
+4945 GYVFTNYINSLT

-4992 LRTIDGVRK
+4992 LRAIDGVRK

-5044 APIIYNYGIIYQ
+5044 APIISNYGIIYK
-5056 VSFQNQP
+5056 VSFQNKHA
-5063 DSKNRGIYV
+5063 SKNRGIYV

-5086 NRPDAIISNCHAE
+5086 NRLDAIISNCHTE

-5113 NFNSGVCKHN
+5113 NFNYGTCKHN
-5123 SSQKGNGVISGN
+5123 ESDKGNGVVSGN
-5135 PNSNGID
+5135 PNSNGVDYGLDEI

>member
-12 LCSIFGLFV
+12 LCSIFGFFV

-34 NLNNESDVQ
+34 NLNNESEVQ
-43 LFVEQTYVNNKMEY
+43 LFVEQTYVSDRMEY

-66 EIKNAPKDMSKYV
+66 EIKNAPKDMSKNI

-84 RELVNYSINYIGLNK
+84 SELVNYSINYLGLNK

-119 KTEEGNKSLNINF
+119 KTEEGNKSLSINF
-132 RVDLKITSFNYKE
+132 RVDLKITSFDYKE

-185 ISGAINGRNNV
+185 ISGAIDGRNNV

-243 QDVFVQCIPLK
+243 QDVYVQCIPLK
-254 ASYKGQKPEGSTLED
+254 ASYKGQKSEGSTLED

-295 SYVGQKGS
+295 SYVGQRGS
-303 FELSKNESGE
+303 FELSKNENGE
-313 YDVSLICP
+313 YDVTLICP

-370 IQNEY
+370 IQNEF

-425 LPYQV
+425 LPYQI
-430 KINNAVDIKQNDK
+430 KINNSVDIKQNDK
-443 SDLNVFTV
+443 SELNVFTV

-457 SRGTKFEVK
+457 ARGTKFEVK
-466 FNNSSDYK
+466 LNNSSDYK
-474 YFVYAKDDEVIDN
+474 YFVYAKDDELIDN

-498 IFGKYEFDDSTG
+498 IFGKCDFDDSTG
-510 TAIIKSSSK
+510 KFTIKSSSK
-519 NNFDYSTFR
+519 SNFDYSTFR

-547 QLFIGIMYNVA
+547 QLYIGIMYNVA
-558 SDSYSDDVKQR
+558 SDSYSDEVKER

-628 DSVLDINDLSY
+628 DSVLDMNDLTY
-639 DRELIKV
+639 DKDLIKV
-646 YPYFNDNE
+646 YAYFNDSE
-654 NKTYIYMKANST
+654 NKTYIYMKANNT

-679 NGVQNSVNITTF
+679 NGIQNSVNITTF

-698 NETITDEAEKMP
+698 NEMITDETEKMP
-710 LSVSFDSDDVLY
+710 LSVNFDSDEVLY
-722 YFTGKSIRFDEVLNR
+722 YFTGKSIRFDADR
-737 DVVDDPH
+737 GIDVVDDPH
-744 AKYNLYKNGMQIG
+744 AKYNLYKNGTQIG
-757 WDYTSLNK
+757 WDYLSLNK

-777 FYDYLVVENNGVMS
+777 FYDYLVVENDGEMN
-791 VTPIDITNNVDV
+791 VTPIDITNNIDV
-803 KFNFDGFASFSNGRL
+803 KFNFDGFASFSGGRL
-818 SVSKVT
+818 SVFRVT
-824 EDKSNPLTM
+824 EDKTNPLIM
-833 TISYSGG
+833 TISYTGG

-854 PVTLKVDVYI
+854 PVTLKVELYI

-883 DDSLGIMDK
+883 DDSLGVMDK
-892 TKKLST
+892 AKNLST

-911 LGADWNNDATYF
+911 LGADWNNDETYF
-923 DSKNPPVNLYYDIQD
+923 DSKNPPVNLYYDIKD
-938 VLNSPVI
+938 ILNSPII

-950 LVLYSKEGLP
+950 LVLYSKEGIP
-960 MVIHDTNGDRGLV
+960 MVIHDINGDRGLV

-981 STNNKY
+981 TTSNKY

-1024 FNNNISMS
+1024 FNSNISMS

-1046 NNIRFNVKYTS
+1046 NSIRFNVKYTS

-1074 KRESQETKSIT
+1074 KRESQETKSIK

-1112 RVNAGASSVN
+1112 RVNAGTTSVN
-1122 GTITITPKNSGIEYL
+1122 GTITITPKNAGIEYL

-1145 KSYDETTGTYVY
+1145 KSYDESTGTYEY
-1157 YDQSLVQKFRV
+1157 YDQRLVQKFRV
-1168 KVADGSIIM
+1168 KVADGSIMM

-1188 VMQDDLRGGKYFNY
+1188 MMQDDLRNGKYFNY

-1207 INLSKIDL
+1207 INLSKVD
-1215 SKDNTI
+1215 TI
-1221 VNINGTGFSLD
+1221 VDINNTGFSLD

-1243 YENVYSLTHLNIKKS
+1243 YENVYSLTHLNIKKT
-1258 IENPSSD
+1258 IENPSVD

-1274 NNSIILRNLNI
+1274 NNATIIRNLNI
-1285 INSNIEITIKSLNG
+1285 INANIDITIKSLNG

-1333 QNSSNV
+1333 QNSSSV
-1339 NIGGVV
+1339 NIGGVI
-1345 GFVESYSNVVGLP
+1345 GLVESYSNVVGLP

-1373 VRIDYTQSNSNY
+1373 VRIDYTQANSNY

-1398 AQGKFD
+1398 AQGIFD
-1404 LTSLNIVSSIY
+1404 MKSLNIVSSIY
-1415 GLNYKSSVGSVAGT
+1415 GINYKSSVGSVAGT
-1429 LLDGKLDNVVVY
+1429 LLAGTLDSVVVY
-1441 PSIIINDI
+1441 PNIVISDV

-1466 NGLVVNS
+1466 DCSVVNS

-1491 KVITQNPVN
+1491 KVVVQNPVN
-1500 FGAVIGKTLDGES
+1500 FGALIGKVLSETS
-1513 KVSYTYVRSFYNENT
+1513 IKYTYLRSFYNENT

-1534 IYINSTKSS
+1534 IYISSTKSS

-1550 SVGGQKILLENSY
+1550 SVDGQKLVLENSY
-1563 FNANILTNGTKETET
+1563 FNANILTNGTNETEIST
-1578 NTNHLIGLL
+1578 INKIGLL

-1592 VASGSSVSNSYAIG
+1592 VASGSSISNSYAIAN
-1606 ELKVICEDTN
+1606 LKVICEDKN
-1616 IYKLS
+1616 IYTLS
-1621 NIKDNFGLIVT
+1621 KINDNFGLIVT
-1632 SYPNSVSKI
+1632 SYPNDVSKI
-1641 LDTIDIDVN
+1641 LDTIEVDALD
-1650 ATNSKQSNEISNL
+1650 SKQSNEISNL
-1663 TIQNVYGIINSNT
+1663 TIQNIYGIINSNT

-1695 ISATSGNGIVS
+1695 ISATNGNGIVKRS
-1706 GPYESVFDI
+1706 FESVFDI
-1715 FNTLGYNIIKD
+1715 FQTLGYNIIND
-1726 SNSEDANNPNLC
+1726 SNSEDANDASLC
-1738 WILNKNVNKSNNIGF
+1738 WILNKDVNKVNNIGF
-1753 PVLLSEE
+1753 PVLLSKE

-1767 DLVPTKIYLDNINVV
+1767 DLIPTKIYLDNINVI
-1782 SGLYNV
+1782 SGLYNI
-1788 STSDKTQLIM
+1788 STTDKTQLIM
-1798 ILNKLDK
+1798 ILNKVDK
-1805 NSKSKDY
+1805 NSKAKDY

-1817 DSASSAISIK
+1817 DSDSSAISIK

-1886 TIKVVCGVTELQF
+1886 IIKVVCGVTELQF
-1899 KNVVTGEQFEDKNDS
+1899 KNVVTGEQFEDEEDS

-1924 SYFEILNKNVFD
+1924 SYFEILNKNIFD
-1936 KNSSKETEYLSSKEY
+1936 KNSSKETEYLSSREY

-1956 VLESELPIGSLTI
+1956 VLESETLIGSLTI
-1969 GGKILKNVGDE
+1969 GGKTLGNVGDE

-1997 IKLKITPI
+1997 IKLQIIPI
-2005 IFINELDYVGNNYFD
+2005 IFIDELAYDENNYFD
-2020 NFGVEKQ
+2020 KLGVSKQ
-2027 ITINVNARAKS
+2027 ITIIVNARAKS

-2044 SLKIAPK
+2044 SIKIAPK
-2051 NTTDFKVFVQTSNV
+2051 NTSNFKVFVQTSNV
-2065 IVDEISNKIKFLSA
+2065 VIDTITNKVKFLSA
-2079 LNVSINSRE
+2079 LNIKINSKA

-2104 DTYVIQGIDFE
+2104 DTYVIQGFDFE
-2115 INYELIKFRFNSLV
+2115 VNFELIRFKFNSLV
-2129 VSKTDGLELG
+2129 VSKTDGLDLG
-2139 EYTYDVVFGVIVR
+2139 EYTYDVVFGVIVK

-2157 YRTHADDFDLNTI
+2157 YRTHANDFDLNTI
-2170 EYNFVF
+2170 EYSFVF

-2265 MAGSIDNVTIDA
+2265 MAGSVDNVTLDS
-2277 TKDLTDYITKYTNI
+2277 TNDLTDYITKYTNI

-2299 SEEFGIRLSKMT
+2299 SEEYGIRLSKMT

-2347 KVGKGSVEK
+2347 KVSNGSVERA
-2356 TKSISATYG
+2356 KSISVTYG

-2393 IKFRGI
+2393 IKSRGI
-2399 SNEIIVGALP
+2399 SSEISVGSLP
-2409 NNVFICDD
+2409 DNVFICDD
-2417 QDNDIKNTLSVDY
+2417 QGININNTLSVDY

-2445 EITNA
+2445 KITNA
-2450 IIKFDAAEI
+2450 IIEFNAEEI

-2465 HTNTS
+2465 HTKAS
-2470 IAIQTVIFEIENVQ
+2470 IAIQTVIFEIEDVK

-2494 IKHGQTFALNTK
+2494 IKHGQTFALNTE

-2521 EFVSNLTLN
+2521 EFVDNLTLN
-2530 NVGDLSLVEYSIAGA
+2530 NVGDLNIVEYSIAGA
-2545 SVNKQ
+2545 SVTKQ
-2550 SFKDGKVISENEISK
+2550 SFKGSKVVSENEISK
-2565 GTLRLYNPV
+2565 GTLRLYNPI

-2587 ESTEKLKVYDY
+2587 DSTESLKVYDY

-2605 YGIKVNKS
+2605 YGIKVSNRDD
-2613 TQNNEYDEYT
+2613 EYDEYT

-2644 NIPYYYD
+2644 TIPYYYD

-2671 TTYYEFDPI
+2671 MTYYEFEPI

-2727 PQEVNFRSLDGNG
+2727 PQDVNFRSLDGNG

-2751 SIRGVDEANVGIFA
+2751 SIRGGNSVNVGIFA
-2765 STSEN
+2765 TTSED

-2791 KDVETLRNASSS
+2791 KDVETLRNASST
-2803 SYGYDGN
+2803 SYDYDGN

-2842 NTEINDKTP
+2842 NTEINNSTP
-2851 LYLHIL
+2851 LYLHII

-2873 GIAGVNSST
+2873 GIVGVNSST

-2900 FAKIQLIKNA
+2900 SAKIQLIKNA

-2917 VIDALEDVEI
+2917 VRDSLEDVEI

-2976 TNNGS
+2976 TNNGT
-2981 ITSSFVESAQIATD
+2981 ITSSFVESAKIGTD
-2995 LRAIKDDFIIES
+2995 LRAIKDEFIIES

-3018 NGLIENSYSNAYLE
+3018 NGLVENSYSNAYLE

-3085 NNCYYLVLNDE
+3085 NNCYYLVLNGE
-3096 KANELEDATAIELN
+3096 KANELEDATAIVLN
-3110 LKDENVSDKDKI
+3110 LQEDSDKEKI

-3355 NTGDSQVIIGAR
+3355 NTGDTQVIIGAR

-3375 LIYADSNGGNKVY
+3375 LIYSDNNGENKVS
-3388 LFDIDVSNVAVE
+3388 LFDIDISNVAVE

-3415 DVSRGFYNKF
+3415 DVSGGFYNKF

-3439 FNSLYNNKSNKTIL
+3439 FNSLYNNESKKTIL
-3453 TESVYGKSVIKSN
+3453 TESVNGKSVIKSN

-3570 EQCSVAFGDNLQQV
+3570 EQCSVAFSDNLQLV

-3598 QLFDSMSSTDYTV
+3598 QLFDTMSSTDYTV

-3629 SKVNAIKPYA
+3629 NKVNAIKPYA

-3682 DADLNNALS
+3682 DLSNTDLS
-3691 QNLTLKHVYA
+3691 QNLTLKHAYA
-3701 LTDWNLTRDTLNIR
+3701 LTDWNLSRDSLNIR
-3715 QNITNKLYEN
+3715 QNITNRLYEN

-3744 PEVGNLDINVPVEMK
+3744 PEIGNLDINVPVEMK
-3759 VSKSDYE
+3759 VSKTDYE

-3775 SAIGYAIINNS
+3775 SAIGYAIINTAD
-3786 ETGYNKAGTNKLISN
+3786 TGYNRAGTSKLISN
-3801 LEDYNYGVSSSVV
+3801 LEDYNYGASSNVV

-3847 DLNINMYSYK
+3847 DSNINMYSYK
-3857 VAYSNSNLNK
+3857 VAYKDSNLNK
-3867 YTLSSYLYDEQ
+3867 YTLNNYLIDEQ

-3891 NNSVKVGATTYPVE
+3891 NDSVKVGATTYPVE
-3905 DGKVTIGETEYPV
+3905 DGKVTIGETEYLV
-3918 KTRTVGKSQSGYYD
+3918 KTRTVGKAQSGYYD

-3940 VQEYLEQILGDYSKI
+3940 VQEYLEQILGTYSRMI
-3955 LDDGTN
+3955 DDGTTN
-3961 KTTANVFKYPHK
+3961 KATASVFKYPYS
-3973 DDMENSRFLTN
+3973 DDTEFARFLTN
-3984 HSGDSFVHR
+3984 KSGESFVHEG
-3993 DNGYI
+3993 NGYI

-4017 SIANTADLNNAFTTL
+4017 SITNTADLNNAFTTL

-4040 VPEAGGKI
+4040 VPESGGNI
-4048 EVDITSQ
+4048 EVDIISL

-4070 GIKVDGTNPKII
+4070 GSKVGESNPKII
-4082 FNLKADSMSGN
+4082 FNLNSDQMSGN
-4093 STTVNS
+4093 STKVNS

-4110 GIDFEFNFESFK
+4110 NIDFEFKFYNFN
-4122 FSSQKDYTNFGLI
+4122 FSSPKDYTNFGLI

-4152 LSQSLTFEGSAFN
+4152 LSQSLNFEGDEFH

-4249 FNSSRLTPSELIVC
+4249 FNSSRLTPSKLSIC
-4263 NIKIVNNSDFATLN
+4263 DISIVNKSDFATLN

-4286 NSILSNIN
+4286 NSILSDIN
-4294 IATEL
+4294 ITTIL
-4299 KFENSNSVQKIDE
+4299 TFKNSDSVQKIEE

-4328 GTLSGEVAISST
+4328 GTLSGEIAVSSTT

-4354 GFDQRNTTLGLD
+4354 GFDQKNTTLGLD

-4399 STGEFGGK
+4399 FRGEFGGK
-4407 ISVTNNCLGSSIA
+4407 INTTNNCSGSSIGDNV
-4420 ETYAYTNV
+4420 TYAYTNV

-4449 AEVTTKDNAQSIVSI
+4449 TEVITKDDTAQSIVSI

-4486 TTQNYSQAVVYVSGV
+4486 TTQNYSNAVVYVSGV

-4514 FTLVELPESTGIVT
+4514 FTLVELPNSTGIVT

-4563 ALADIYFDDTKN
+4563 ALADIYFDDTN
-4575 IEISEYSYIY
+4575 SIEISKYSYIY
-4585 KRLYRRLV
+4585 SRLYSRLA
-4593 DCNMKIVSVSKLKV
+4593 DCDMELVSADKLKV
-4607 LIPSDMTLSINTLNT
+4607 LIPNGMTLTVNTLNA
-4622 DGNTKNLFEPNVVG
+4622 DGTTKNLFEPNVVG
-4636 NANDLAKNGYMM
+4636 NANDLAENGYMM

-4657 KTLSKNQVLSGR
+4657 KTLSKIQVLSGR
-4669 TTKDGKVKI
+4669 TTEDGKVKI

-4683 TSAVST
+4683 PFSSDT
-4689 EFAFT
+4689 EFAFE
-4694 SNEGIISNVYF
+4694 SNNGIISNVYF

-4712 SLAVAQNVAFVGTN
+4712 SLAVAQNVAFVNEN

-4737 LSSNKY
+4737 LSSSKY
-4743 SIAKTNSGSI
+4743 SIAKINSGSI

-4767 TSTSYGLVNDNSGL
+4767 TSTSYGLVDTNSGL

-4794 SNDPKNKNQVYGL
+4794 SNSSENSVYGL
-4807 AGKNSGTIQ
+4807 AKQNSGTIQ

-4831 YAGIVETNIKNSSAT
+4831 YAGIVKENIKDSGAT

-4872 SHLIGVKDIKGAI
+4872 SQLIGVKDIKGAI
-4885 TIEISVI
+4885 TIEISVVE
-4892 DGATLTSYK
+4892 GATSTSYK
-4901 TVTDLKEAIKLHAN
+4901 TVSAIKEAIKLHAN

-4925 YELKFFDIEP
+4925 YELKFFDMEP
-4935 AKYNAIRFNE
+4935 AKYNAIRFKE
-4945 GYAFTNYINSLT
+4945 GYVFTNYINSLT

-4992 LRTIDGVRK
+4992 LRAT
-5001 IANIIY
+5001 ANIIY
-5007 NNTTSLGHEIINT
+5007 TNTTSLGHEIINT

-5044 APIIYNYGIIYQ
+5044 APIIYNYGIIYK
-5056 VSFQNQP
+5056 VSFKNIYYP
-5063 DSKNRGIYV
+5063 SKNRGIYV

-5086 NRPDAIISNCHAE
+5086 NRPDAIISNCSAE
-5099 NISLYSG
+5099 NFSLYSG

-5113 NFNSGVCKHN
+5113 NFNYGTCKHN
-5123 SSQKGNGVISGN
+5123 ESDKGNGVVSGN
-5135 PNSNGID
+5135 PNSNGVDYGLDEI